1 MNLALPRLT
10 MARLIMAS
18 LVVLTVAACVIVVA
32 ESRRNPLSANR
43 SREFQQ
49 LVGGLGFGPAVDLSR
64 CTLAFD
70 PRLGPVC
77 ESQMGPIPGGGFVCP
92 QHACSVFDYSPA
104 AETTIPQA
112 EVTLDARV
120 P

>member
-1 MNLALPRLT
+1 MNMTFPRLI
-10 MARLIMAS
+10 LAS
-18 LVVLTVAACVIVVA
+18 LIGLTAAASAIVLA
-32 ESRRNPLSANR
+32 ESRRNPMAAGQ

-49 LVGGLGFGPAVDLSR
+49 MLGGLGFGPAIDLSR

-77 ESQMGPIPGGGFVCP
+77 ESQLGPIPGGGFVCP
-92 QHACSVFDYSPA
+92 HHACSVFVDSPA
-104 AETTIPQA
+104 VKALRVWS
-112 EVTLDARV
+112 EVTPDATV

>member
-1 MNLALPRLT
+1 MPSAFSRWMLAG
-10 MARLIMAS
+10 
-18 LVVLTVAACVIVVA
+18 LVGVVAAAGAIVVT
-32 ESRRNPLSANR
+32 ESQRDAPAAIR

-70 PRLGPVC
+70 PRLSPMC
-77 ESQMGPIPGGGFVCP
+77 ESQFEPIPGGGWNCP
-92 QHACSVFDYSPA
+92 HHVLAIFAVSDFL
-104 AETTIPQA
+104 EPQQSLSKA
-112 EVTLDARV
+112 TPDATV

>member
-1 MNLALPRLT
+1 MNSALPRMVL
-10 MARLIMAS
+10 AS
-18 LVVLTVAACVIVVA
+18 LIAIFLAAGAIVVS
-32 ESRRNPLSANR
+32 ESRRDPVSASR

-49 LVGGLGFGPAVDLSR
+49 VVGGLGFGPAIDLSR

-77 ESQMGPIPGGGFVCP
+77 EAQMRPIPGGGFVCP
-92 QHACSVFDYSPA
+92 LHACSVFDYSPA
-104 AETTIPQA
+104 AETPIPQA
-112 EVTLDARV
+112 EATPDATV